1 MYPTL
6 KKKKTTTKPNR
17 IPAGKQ
23 SARCSWKSQLKEA
36 VVFINRQC
44 QPLHAIYFLIK
55 EMR

>member
-36 VVFINRQC
+36 VVFIKRQC

-55 EMR
+55 EMH